1 MIGLDTGFFIRLL
14 ENKKEAVRI
23 WQGIVEGEESS
34 VSCLTIFELKRL
46 SMKKAIDEETTGLII
61 DAILSICKVAW
72 IDGKEILLMGANLS
86 HGLGIPAVDAL
97 ILTGFLVLNVDTIYT
112 TDSHLAGFRKKEVK
126 VIRI

>member
-46 SMKKAIDEETTGLII
+46 SMKKAIDEETTGLLI
-61 DAILSICKVAW
+61 DAILSICKVTW
-72 IDGKEILLMGANLS
+72 IDGKEILIMGANLS

-97 ILTGFLVLNVDTIYT
+97 ILAGFLALNASTIYT
-112 TDSHLAGFRKKEVK
+112 TDSHLELFHKK
-126 VIRI
+126 RIKILKL

>member
-23 WQGIVEGEESS
+23 WQGIVGGEESS

-46 SMKKAIDEETTGLII
+46 SLKKAIDEETTDLLI
-61 DAILSICKVAW
+61 DAILSICKVTW
-72 IDGKEILLMGANLS
+72 IDGKEILLVGANLS

-97 ILTGFLVLNVDTIYT
+97 ILAGFLVLNVNTIYT
-112 TDSHLAGFRKKEVK
+112 TDSHLELFHKKGIK
-126 VIRI
+126 ILKL

>member
-46 SMKKAIDEETTGLII
+46 SMKKAIDEETTGLLI
-61 DAILSICKVAW
+61 DAILSICKVTW

-97 ILTGFLVLNVDTIYT
+97 ILAGFLVLNVNRIYT
-112 TDSHLAGFRKKEVK
+112 TDSHLERFKKKGVK
-126 VIRI
+126 VFRL

>member
-46 SMKKAIDEETTGLII
+46 SMKKAIDEETTGLLI
-61 DAILSICKVAW
+61 DAILSICEVTW
-72 IDGKEILLMGANLS
+72 IEGKEILLMGANLS

-97 ILTGFLVLNVDTIYT
+97 ILAGFLMLNVNTIYT
-112 TDSHLAGFRKKEVK
+112 TDSHLELFYKKGIK
-126 VIRI
+126 TLKL